1 MAGGVVWVMV
11 ASSCLLSPPL
21 SNARAPSRTFDSV
34 LLYAP
39 EPLVAVSG
47 VGGGSRLDR
56 RRRRPRILS
65 DSEVP
70 SSCMQVRAL
79 YVLSACVHLTC
90 SPLALIV
97 RGIHDQM
104 WGITRSLGSA
114 LLVAHKPTRPW

>member
-34 LLYAP
+34 SLYAP

-56 RRRRPRILS
+56 RRRRSRILS
-65 DSEVP
+65 VIQRFELLHASE
-70 SSCMQVRAL
+70 STLRAL
-79 YVLSACVHLTC
+79 CLRAPYVL
-90 SPLALIV
+90 PL
-97 RGIHDQM
+97 GPY
-104 WGITRSLGSA
+104 RSWD
-114 LLVAHKPTRPW
+114 TRPDVGHH